1 MLKIKVA
8 TIVDA
13 QQIAKISKQTF
24 YEAFS
29 DQNTKT
35 DMDLFLAANFNIQD
49 TQQEIAEKSN
59 TFYLVYTNNKLCG
72 YAKVIEKDNCD
83 EFPNTKT
90 LRISRI
96 YVLNTFIGQ
105 GIGKALMQ
113 QCLDF
118 AMKLGKTI
126 IWLGVWENNLAAIT
140 FYQKWGFEKV
150 GTEIFVLGND
160 PQTDWLMKKQ
170 L

>member
-1 MLKIKVA
+1 MLKIKIA
-8 TIVDA
+8 TIADA
-13 QQIAKISKQTF
+13 QQISAISKLTF

-29 DQNTKT
+29 VQNTKA
-35 DMDLFLAANFNIQD
+35 DMALFLAANFNINE
-49 TQQEIAEKSN
+49 TEQEIANKAN
-59 TFYLVYTNNKLCG
+59 TLYLVYTNNQLCG
-72 YAKVIEKDNCD
+72 YAKVIEKDNSN

-96 YVLNTFIGQ
+96 YVTDSFIGQ

-113 QCLDF
+113 QCLNF
-118 AMKLGKTI
+118 AIELGKNI

-140 FYQKWGFEKV
+140 FYQKWGFQKF

>member
-8 TIVDA
+8 TIADA
-13 QQIAKISKQTF
+13 QQISAISKQTF
-24 YEAFS
+24 YEAFNA
-29 DQNTKT
+29 QNTKG
-35 DMDLFLAANFNIQD
+35 DMALFLAVNFNIQD
-49 TQQEIAEKSN
+49 TQQEIADKAN
-59 TFYLVYTNNKLCG
+59 TFYLAYTNNQLCG
-72 YAKVIEKDNCD
+72 YAKVIEKNNSN

-113 QCLDF
+113 QCLTF
-118 AMKLGKTI
+118 AIELGKNI

-140 FYQKWGFEKV
+140 FYQKWGFEKFD
-150 GTEIFVLGND
+150 TEIFVLGND